1 MLHGAGLVSEYFS
14 FYFIIYVFVRL
25 IAGNFF
31 LILKKKGFRSDVSV
45 ILYWWFDA
53 SVFICH
59 AVFQ

>member
-14 FYFIIYVFVRL
+14 FYLIIYVFVRL

-31 LILKKKGFRSDVSV
+31 LKKKGFRSDVSV